1 MPQQVNHHQKKIG
14 EIEQSVRSLID
25 SALFYLNDPS
35 LPDSINNARR
45 CLESTKDVLQGIYRP
60 VPPTQINPGQQPSQA
75 GRKTWPHG
83 HVESWGF
90 VNNVDDPNPHDHPH
104 YPM

>member
-1 MPQQVNHHQKKIG
+1 MPQQVNHYQKKIG
-14 EIEQSVRSLID
+14 EIEQSVRSLIN

-45 CLESTKDVLQGIYRP
+45 CLETTKYVLEGIYI
-60 VPPTQINPGQQPSQA
+60 PTPEETNHPQQTTA
-75 GRKTWPHG
+75 GRKTWPSG

-90 VNNVDDPNPHDHPH
+90 SNNVDDLSHQDHPH